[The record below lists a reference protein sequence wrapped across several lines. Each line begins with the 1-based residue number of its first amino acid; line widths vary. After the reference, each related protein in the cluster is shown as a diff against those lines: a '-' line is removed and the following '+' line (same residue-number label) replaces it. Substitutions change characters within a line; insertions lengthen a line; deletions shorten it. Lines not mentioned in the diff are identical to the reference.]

1 MTMKKKMTGRNMALG
16 VAAVLPAIAAGAFAW
31 SRLRNHDNDE
41 FSDDEPLVED
51 PRFVYDG

>member
-1 MTMKKKMTGRNMALG
+1 MKKKMTGRNMALG

-41 FSDDEPLVED
+41 FGDDEPLVED